1 MSKNNLGKCLEIML
15 AQKNIIKHLV
25 DKDRR
30 LKPITQLCPY
40 PKSRKNPDIYLS
52 LLSSIVSQQL
62 SVKAADTIFGRFL
75 DLYPDRYPQP
85 RQLLSTRI
93 PRLRAAGLSQQK
105 TQYLKNVAAFS
116 LEPFSLKQ
124 GGLDYQELK
133 RRTDNEIIE
142 HLTQIKGV
150 GQWTVEMLLMF
161 PFDRKDVF
169 PVDDLG
175 IQQAIKKLYRLE
187 HEGRELK
194 QKMLSISDNWRPYRS
209 IACKLLWHWK
219 SLP

>member
-1 MSKNNLGKCLEIML
+1 MST
-15 AQKNIIKHLV
+15 QKNIIQHLV
-25 DKDRR
+25 NRDRR
-30 LKPITQLCPY
+30 LKSVIQLCPY
-40 PKSRKNPDIYLS
+40 PKSRKNPDIYMS

-62 SVKAADTIFGRFL
+62 SVKVADTIFNRFL

-85 RQLLSTRI
+85 KQLRRTPVS
-93 PRLRAAGLSQQK
+93 RLRAAGLSQQK
-105 TQYLKNVAAFS
+105 AQYLKNVAAFS
-116 LEPFSLKQ
+116 LEDD
-124 GGLDYQELK
+124 GLDYQKLK
-133 RRTDNEIIE
+133 RRTDEELIE
-142 HLTQIKGV
+142 HLTRIKGV

-194 QKMLSISDNWRPYRS
+194 RKMLSISDNWKPYRS
-209 IACKLLWHWK
+209 IVCKFLWHWK